1 MVPDNPRSVTGAP
14 AAASPVAGDPGPGPA
29 ALELDGL
36 TRTFGGVTAVDG
48 VSLRIQGGE
57 RLAVIGPN
65 GAGKTTLFRL
75 IAGEMPP
82 TAGRVHLFGRDVT
95 RLPAHRRARLGLS
108 RTFQVS
114 NLFAE
119 LSVADNV
126 RLAAQA
132 DDRARMRFWW
142 PSTSRDR
149 SVAPVE
155 EMLEQVGLLARRDD
169 FVANLSH
176 GEKRQL
182 EIGMAL
188 VARPRLLLLDEPAAG
203 LSGSERTRLRT
214 LIEGLP
220 SELPI
225 LLIEHDMTL
234 ALDLSD
240 RVLCLDNGVPI
251 SLGTPDAVRSD
262 PKVQA
267 VYLGRS
273 RGDAAGS

>member
-1 MVPDNPRSVTGAP
+1 MVPENQRSVSGSC
-14 AAASPVAGDPGPGPA
+14 AAASAVAEDPGPTP

-36 TRTFGGVTAVDG
+36 TRTFGGVTAVNG
-48 VSLRIQGGE
+48 VSLRIHGGE

-149 SVAPVE
+149 SVAPVDA
-155 EMLEQVGLLARRDD
+155 MLEQVGLWARRHDY
-169 FVANLSH
+169 VANLSH

-188 VARPRLLLLDEPAAG
+188 VAGPRLLLLDEPAAG
-203 LSGSERTRLRT
+203 LSGGERTRLRT

-220 SELPI
+220 SDLPI

-251 SLGTPDAVRSD
+251 SLGAPDAVRND
-262 PKVQA
+262 PRVQA
-267 VYLGRS
+267 VYLGRA
-273 RGDAAGS
+273 RGDAEGS